1 MFDSLDEQMKK
12 DEDRVSTPKERM
24 MKYVLYVAA
33 AAVVLG
39 GLYYGV
45 MNAGA

>member
-12 DEDRVSTPKERM
+12 DERKETSTTERIVRWVAVGIVS
-24 MKYVLYVAA
+24 VIVF
-33 AAVVLG
+33 G

-45 MNAGA
+45 TMLNS

>member
-12 DEDRVSTPKERM
+12 DEDRVSSPKERM
-24 MKYVLYVAA
+24 MKYALYIAAA
-33 AAVVLG
+33 AAVFG

>member
-12 DEDRVSTPKERM
+12 DEDRISSPKGRM

-33 AAVVLG
+33 AAAVFG
-39 GLYYGV
+39 GLYYGM
-45 MNAGA
+45 MNAA